1 VLPPL
6 TRQPREPVTDELQ
19 TASIEP
25 PSIMS
30 VTKTNPK
37 NLKIFRGESTE
48 AKFPEIA
55 CVGSLPE
62 MLRAFQRTTGHP
74 IRYVAD
80 PKASPAGGSTWS
92 IPVDPGIGDTQ
103 GHLRVERFV
112 PKATAKTAKEA
123 EAGTRELASAVAGM
137 LGELLRTQ
145 HGLWQREADLAAGV
159 PIVPHAE
166 EERHLANRLQ
176 AVLRG
181 GAKAVECHAGAL
193 YLLNEA
199 TTELKLRSSWGL
211 PRERLTDH
219 PRELKGCL
227 ADLEAMLGHAVV
239 LEDTDILKQW
249 NAPENFPSAI
259 CVPVS
264 SPTTILGTLWFFS
277 NDKRDFTDT
286 QSNIIEVVAGRLAAD
301 LEREM
306 LMREGVQGAK
316 LKQQMAATQRM
327 QRNQL
332 PTIGPLLDGWD
343 IAGWTKQAEAVG
355 GDFFDWFALPDGLVA
370 VAVADVMD
378 RGLEAAMAASAVK
391 AAMRSHGQYN
401 RDADRLLSQVNMTL
415 WTGSAGDQ
423 FASMFCGLVET
434 KTGLIRHASAG
445 RPAMIRIRPDGWQSI
460 SSDSPPL
467 GEGPETNYR
476 EESCLLEPGEAMV
489 VFTDG
494 FRDAMDPNGKRLG
507 EIGLAES
514 LITQLNL
521 PAKELVNIAKNQ
533 LKNHA
538 ASTIDDDHTVLI
550 IKRVDP

>member
-1 VLPPL
+1 
-6 TRQPREPVTDELQ
+6 
-19 TASIEP
+19 
-25 PSIMS
+25 MS
-30 VTKTNPK
+30 VTMSDAKK
-37 NLKIFRGESTE
+37 LKIFRGESTE
-48 AKFPEIA
+48 TTFPEIA
-55 CVGSLPE
+55 CIGSLPGI
-62 MLRAFQRTTGHP
+62 LRAYQRTTGRP

-80 PKASPAGGSTWS
+80 PKAGPPGGSIWS
-92 IPVDPGIGDTQ
+92 IPVDPGFGGPQ

-112 PKATAKTAKEA
+112 PEA
-123 EAGTRELASAVAGM
+123 EAKTPIDAEAASRELASAVADM
-137 LGELLRTQ
+137 LAELLRTQ
-145 HGLWQREADLAAGV
+145 HELWRREADLAAGV
-159 PIVPHAE
+159 PVVPHAE
-166 EERHLANRLQ
+166 EEQHLAARLQ

-193 YLLNEA
+193 YLLDEA

-211 PRERLTDH
+211 PRERLTDR
-219 PRELKGCL
+219 PRQLKGCL

-249 NAPENFPSAI
+249 NAPENFPSAV

-277 NDKRDFTDT
+277 NDRRDFTDT
-286 QSNIIEVVAGRLAAD
+286 QANIVEVVAGRLAAD

-316 LKQQMAATQRM
+316 LKQQMAAAQRM

-332 PTIGPLLDGWD
+332 PTISPLLDGWD
-343 IAGWTKQAEAVG
+343 IAGSTEQSQAVG
-355 GDFFDWFALPDGLVA
+355 GDFFDWFTLPDGLVA

-378 RGLEAAMAASAVK
+378 RGPEAAMAASAVK

-401 RDADRLLSQVNMTL
+401 RNADRLLSQVNMTL

-434 KTGLIRHASAG
+434 ETGLVRYASAG

-460 SSDSPPL
+460 SNNYPPL
-467 GEGPETNYR
+467 GESPETNYR
-476 EESCLLEPGEAMV
+476 EESCPLEPGEAMV
-489 VFTDG
+489 IFTDG

-521 PAKELVNIAKNQ
+521 PAKELVTVAKNQ
-533 LKNHA
+533 LEKHA
-538 ASTIDDDHTVLI
+538 ASTVDDDRTVLI
-550 IKRVDP
+550 IKRVAP

>member
-1 VLPPL
+1 
-6 TRQPREPVTDELQ
+6 
-19 TASIEP
+19 
-25 PSIMS
+25 MS
-30 VTKTNPK
+30 VTKSNAK
-37 NLKIFRGESTE
+37 NLKIFRGDSTE
-48 AKFPEIA
+48 ATFPEIT
-55 CVGSLPE
+55 CVGSLPGV
-62 MLRAFQRTTGHP
+62 LRAFQQTTGHS

-80 PKASPAGGSTWS
+80 PKAGPPGGSTWS
-92 IPVDPGIGDTQ
+92 IPVDPGFGGTQ

-112 PKATAKTAKEA
+112 PKAKSKTPKEA
-123 EAGTRELASAVAGM
+123 ETSTRQLASAVAGM
-137 LGELLRTQ
+137 LGELFRTQ
-145 HGLWQREADLAAGV
+145 HELWRREADLAAGV
-159 PIVPHAE
+159 PLVPHAE
-166 EERHLANRLQ
+166 EEQHLAERLQ

-181 GAKAVECHAGAL
+181 GAKAVGCHAGAL
-193 YLLNEA
+193 YLLDEA

-219 PRELKGCL
+219 PRQLKGCL

-239 LEDTDILKQW
+239 LEDTEILKQW

-277 NDKRDFTDT
+277 NDRRDFTDT
-286 QSNIIEVVAGRLAAD
+286 QTNIVEVVAGRLAAD

-316 LKQQMAATQRM
+316 LKQQMAAAQRM

-332 PTIGPLLDGWD
+332 PTIAPLLDGWD
-343 IAGWTKQAEAVG
+343 IAGLTEQAQTVG

-378 RGLEAAMAASAVK
+378 RGPEAAMAASAVK

-401 RDADRLLSQVNMTL
+401 RDTDRLLSQVNMTL

-434 KTGLIRHASAG
+434 KTGLVRYASAG

-460 SSDSPPL
+460 SSNSPPL
-467 GEGPETNYR
+467 GESPETEYR
-476 EESCLLEPGEAMV
+476 EDSCPLEPGEAMV

-507 EIGLAES
+507 EIGLAEC
-514 LITQLNL
+514 LITKLNL
-521 PAKELVNIAKNQ
+521 PAKEIVAIAKNQ
-533 LKNHA
+533 LEKHA
-538 ASTIDDDHTVLI
+538 ASTIEDDYTMLV
-550 IKRVDP
+550 IKRVNP